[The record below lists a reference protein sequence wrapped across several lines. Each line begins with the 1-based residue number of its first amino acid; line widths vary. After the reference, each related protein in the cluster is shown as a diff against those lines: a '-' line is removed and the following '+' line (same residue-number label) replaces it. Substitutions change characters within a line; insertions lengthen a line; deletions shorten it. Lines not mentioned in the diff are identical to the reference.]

1 MVSYLGATAQV
12 VGVEQQ
18 EKKKQ
23 PTSVRPYLE
32 ANPRLRGLPSIG
44 PGTQGDAEAILALKP
59 DLILWANGSPDEQA
73 IMQKKTGIPVK
84 TFSSGNFTDQRAQF
98 YTSLRWLG
106 ELLQQPR
113 RAAEVQAYLE
123 RHFAELATMGRQLPK
138 RTAYIGGLSFQ
149 GCHGITVTQPNYTP
163 FKLLG
168 IANVAKGLDAP
179 GGNPV
184 RIDIEQLLAW
194 NPELLFVD
202 EACAESVANDLE
214 RYPMLASL
222 SARRISVW
230 PSNSYGDNWEL
241 TLSNAYKI
249 AAALGRPLDAD
260 STKADIIAFLLH
272 NRSPRQK

>member
-1 MVSYLGATAQV
+1 MVSYLGATDQV
-12 VGVEQQ
+12 IGVEQQ

-59 DLILWANGSPDEQA
+59 DLILWANGRPDEQA

-84 TFSSGNFTDQRAQF
+84 AFISGNFTDQRPQF

-123 RHFAELATMGRQLPK
+123 HHFAELANMGSQLPK
-138 RTAYIGGLSFQ
+138 REAYIGGLSFQ

-168 IANVAKGLDAP
+168 IANVAKGINAP

-214 RYPMLASL
+214 RYPMLAPI
-222 SARRISVW
+222 AAKRISVW

-249 AAALGRPLDAD
+249 AAALGRPINTD